1 MTLPGLH
8 NKRDARTFHV
18 RTCSHIHA
26 SVHAP
31 DYSTRCRLEVTV
43 ILVIHFKHRTVLLG
57 EK

>member
-18 RTCSHIHA
+18 RTCPA
-26 SVHAP
+26 FMPRMP

-43 ILVIHFKHRTVLLG
+43 ILVTISNIEHPPGGV
-57 EK
+57 